1 MIQLKIHECDY
12 KCFSNGFVHES
23 TMFKDKNY
31 QLHFFILKSLNEAL
45 DNLNVPVEIVDGFV
59 GSIAIAIPWSALI
72 NDSTALEIHNLE
84 LTIQPKKRSDSAG
97 EYRFFK
103 FAMWV
108 YFWCFIKKLVL

>member
-1 MIQLKIHECDY
+1 
-12 KCFSNGFVHES
+12 
-23 TMFKDKNY
+23 MFKDKNY

-97 EYRFFK
+97 KYRFFK
-103 FAMWV
+103 LLRG
-108 YFWCFIKKLVL
+108 FIFGVSSKTFLYYWKSGYQILLQI